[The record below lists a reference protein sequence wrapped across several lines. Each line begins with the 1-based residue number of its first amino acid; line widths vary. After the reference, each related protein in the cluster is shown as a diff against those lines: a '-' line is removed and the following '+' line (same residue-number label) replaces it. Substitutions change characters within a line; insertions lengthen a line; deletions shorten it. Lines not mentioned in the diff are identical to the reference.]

1 MRIGGKRSFVHADN
15 EGRLSA
21 AVGNACYGGNV
32 VGSGHFTGTMVRGK
46 MILPEKPFTA
56 APVIVVMLIFQI
68 VMLGIR
74 AVFDRYES
82 RGIPISADL

>member
-1 MRIGGKRSFVHADN
+1 
-15 EGRLSA
+15 
-21 AVGNACYGGNV
+21 
-32 VGSGHFTGTMVRGK
+32 

-74 AVFDRYES
+74 AVFDRYET